1 MGLAYNI
8 DVPVDQLHSLQ
19 QRSRERALRAHVQV
33 YRSFAEENEAEVQ
46 RRASMSHEE
55 RMAEF
60 AAIQERVY
68 GSRWHEPMRKVA
80 SWEYVAWH
88 KK

>member
-1 MGLAYNI
+1 M
-8 DVPVDQLHSLQ
+8 DVDQVNLLQ
-19 QRSRERALRAHVQV
+19 QRSREREQRARVQV
-33 YRSFAEENEAEVQ
+33 YRSFAEENEAEVL

-55 RMAEF
+55 RLDEF

>member
-1 MGLAYNI
+1 MLE
-8 DVPVDQLHSLQ
+8 DQLHSLQ
-19 QRSRERALRAHVQV
+19 QRSRERALRARVQV
-33 YRSFAEENEAEVQ
+33 YRSFAEENEAEVL
-46 RRASMSHEE
+46 RRATMSHEE
-55 RMAEF
+55 RLAEF

-68 GSRWHEPMRKVA
+68 GLRWHAPMRKVA